1 MYALANSF
9 LNLMIEYRVEVY
21 EMNIYTHGAVV
32 RIDLGIV
39 GEDISK
45 TMYRADYVIVR
56 ADGKETSGMCMNYPT
71 KEATLVAVEKKAIE
85 ALESENHH
93 WE

>member
-1 MYALANSF
+1 MYALTNSF
-9 LNLMIEYRVEVY
+9 VNLMIEYRVEVY
-21 EMNIYTHGAVV
+21 EMYIYTHGANV

-45 TMYRADYVIVR
+45 VMFRADYVIVR
-56 ADGKETSGMCMNYPT
+56 SDGKETSGMCMNYAT
-71 KEATLVAVEKKAIE
+71 KEATLLAVEKKAIE

-93 WE
+93 WK